1 MDIEKRKDEVIIAL
15 RELEDEARTLIFRI
29 ANARGD
35 LYSVK
40 TEEDLRKYA
49 ATHDLEEGFKH
60 IELF

>member
-15 RELEDEARTLIFRI
+15 RELEDEVRTLLFRI

-35 LYSVK
+35 LHLVK
-40 TEEDLRKYA
+40 TEDDLRKYA